1 LASNISANGVITSIL
16 LVTSL
21 YYSSINIGPQNL
33 AAGQQDNLPKVPA
46 IKIISPEDGQL
57 VAASLSNMTNGTNA
71 DSYNSTLVVTGSAT
85 DDANSP
91 CEVSVLLNDV
101 RPYQPATPQGTS
113 GKDDYSNWQ
122 FLITPEYST
131 IKQGAN
137 KITAKLSCLK
147 SPTNLTKWYSVNVTG
162 GTQEQILGQEQQL
175 EKQKLEQQRIG
186 QLALREIQ
194 LEKQREQQMIERAK
208 VNAAKINQTEMFV
221 TIESHAEDQLAPIG
235 PLTISGMSSDD
246 STTDC
251 DVYLDWNDLKPFQ
264 KAKPIAINNS
274 NNNTNLVNTV
284 PRDDFSN
291 WTYTFT
297 KDYHE
302 IANGTNELTAK
313 LSCLAYPNNYTKFS
327 SVNITGAPQE
337 QILQLKQQDQLRQQ
351 QMIERAKVNAAK
363 INQTEMFVTIESHKP
378 GQHVPMDS
386 NLTISGT
393 SSDAASTDC
402 DVSVVLNSE
411 TPYQRA
417 SPIDDSGTNNYSN
430 WTFTFT
436 PSYGVPKEGENEMTS
451 RISCLAYPNNYT
463 KFSSVNITG
472 APQEQILQL
481 KQQDQLRQQQ
491 MIERAKVNAAK
502 INQTEMFVTIESHKP
517 GQHVPMDSNLTISGT
532 SSDAASTDCDVS
544 VVLNSETPY
553 QRASPIDDSGTN
565 NYSNWTFTFTPSYGV
580 PKEGENE
587 MTSRISCLAY
597 PNNYTKFSSVNITGV
612 PQNSFS
618 SQPQQPG
625 PQPLLQHEGRQ
636 TNLNSYTTYS
646 LAIPLNKFD
655 SKQY

>member
-1 LASNISANGVITSIL
+1 ML
-16 LVTSL
+16 
-21 YYSSINIGPQNL
+21 
-33 AAGQQDNLPKVPA
+33 
-46 IKIISPEDGQL
+46 
-57 VAASLSNMTNGTNA
+57 
-71 DSYNSTLVVTGSAT
+71 
-85 DDANSP
+85 
-91 CEVSVLLNDV
+91 
-101 RPYQPATPQGTS
+101 
-113 GKDDYSNWQ
+113 
-122 FLITPEYST
+122 
-131 IKQGAN
+131 
-137 KITAKLSCLK
+137 
-147 SPTNLTKWYSVNVTG
+147 
-162 GTQEQILGQEQQL
+162 
-175 EKQKLEQQRIG
+175 
-186 QLALREIQ
+186 
-194 LEKQREQQMIERAK
+194 ERAK

-221 TIESHAEDQLAPIG
+221 TIESHEEDQLAPIG
-235 PLTISGMSSDD
+235 PLTISGISSDD

-251 DVYLDWNDLKPFQ
+251 EVYLDWNDLKPFQ
-264 KAKPIAINNS
+264 KAKPNAINNNNNNN
-274 NNNTNLVNTV
+274 NNNTNLVNAV
-284 PRDDFSN
+284 PREDFSN

-313 LSCLAYPNNYTKFS
+313 LSCLAYPNNYTKFT

-337 QILQLKQQDQLRQQ
+337 QISQLQQQDQLRQQ

-386 NLTISGT
+386 NLTISGK
-393 SSDAASTDC
+393 SSDDASTDC
-402 DVSVVLNSE
+402 DVSAVLNSE

-417 SPIDDSGTNNYSN
+417 SPIDDSETNNYSN

-463 KFSSVNITG
+463 KFTSVNITG

-481 KQQDQLRQQQ
+481 QQQDQLRQQQ

-517 GQHVPMDSNLTISGT
+517 GQHVPMDSNLTISGK
-532 SSDAASTDCDVS
+532 SSDDASTDCDVS
-544 VVLNSETPY
+544 AVLNSETPY
-553 QRASPIDDSGTN
+553 QRASPIDDSETN

-597 PNNYTKFSSVNITGV
+597 PNNYTKYSSVNITGV
-612 PQNSFS
+612 PQNTFS
-618 SQPQQPG
+618 SQPQQAS

-636 TNLNSYTTYS
+636 TNPNSYTTYS
-646 LAIPLNKFD
+646 LTLPLSKFH